1 MAGHLGVLDHSY
13 TSNWVLE
20 DALDDLG
27 EGGASKRLGEDVCN
41 HVTPRKVT
49 KRNHRASNRVTEE
62 LGSTKDVLRLLEEHV
77 VKGKRDR

>member
-1 MAGHLGVLDHSY
+1 MHPRATQKYSPMAGHLEVLGHSY
-13 TSNWVLE
+13 TSIWVLE

-49 KRNHRASNRVTEE
+49 KRIQ
-62 LGSTKDVLRLLEEHV
+62 
-77 VKGKRDR
+77 